1 MDKGDSPW
9 SLMLDIEGVSPQVTA
24 LKSCRTP
31 PLLSFQASCR
41 KPIGKH
47 HQAEMPQQGL
57 TPLPR
62 LFLTGDESGRY
73 KPSNQLTTRW
83 GADVMN
89 HPHPASWPQPENT
102 VSRPAVSPVADPL
115 LQTGGALRRPP
126 GARGMLHLKVG
137 RR

>member
-62 LFLTGDESGRY
+62 LFLTGNE
-73 KPSNQLTTRW
+73 
-83 GADVMN
+83 
-89 HPHPASWPQPENT
+89 
-102 VSRPAVSPVADPL
+102 SRPAAVTSL
-115 LQTGGALRRPP
+115 LINCPPGGAR
-126 GARGMLHLKVG
+126 M
-137 RR
+137 